1 MDFAKRRKSNF
12 SNGRKRSLRI
22 VTAALLGLLG
32 GCVWGAFAQGQ
43 GLGAPQKQSVD
54 FAFGL
59 GNSELSVNYGQNAAA
74 MAKFDKLVR
83 DVANSASA
91 RIDSVVI
98 TAYSTATNPLG
109 NVDVA
114 EQRVSAVKAYVD
126 PVIRNSQLRQAV
138 VVTGNVVAKNNVM
151 MPDQVFGM
159 LKKVT
164 VTVYMNGS
172 SLAKKGTTNGGGTMG
187 SDESRYM
194 SPFGG
199 SNVFGTTSR
208 QQQTAAQADTHR
220 EPQQVAVEVV
230 PKHAFSAKEQP
241 RQEVVVARPAEPQQ
255 PAQTKPV
262 VAERESEVIL
272 PVDNNKSTPKDDYKK
287 EPVRQSEAV
296 AVTPVAPAE
305 PLWEPTKEEK
315 KALDAE
321 LQRFIDSLAQL
332 EVKRK
337 QEATAVAPAPAVVV
351 ETPKVSNV
359 QPVRPAV
366 VADNSYAQQGRNPE
380 IDALVQQLLKEQGA
394 TATATVPAGRGGAT
408 NIAGLELGNRTD
420 DKTNKVVLEEIST
433 TLLRSSNAKQKA
445 IMELEISGSSAFV
458 AGMADAKKIK
468 MKPAKAGT
476 VVEAKPVKAEKLA
489 KQKPVVV
496 AKEKEK
502 IKVEEEVIAVTPIV
516 PAEVVAKEEI
526 KEKEKEEVKPVKV
539 KPVKP
544 SKAVAIEVVPVEEVE
559 TAKVKEKEEVKP
571 VKVKPVKPVKAEKP
585 AKIKTAHEP
594 MTLVRPL
601 VAAKTNL
608 AYWAGVAANA
618 EVEFYFA
625 KRWSAMVEG
634 VYTDWNMNLYKK
646 HYAVNE
652 ISPEVRYWTT
662 RKAGQYRGLYVGVY
676 GHLGQFDYMSKD
688 RLTGGK
694 TGDYYGAGIS
704 VGGYL
709 PFTPHFGMELGL
721 RGGYVRANYDRY
733 HKEVSTYIYES
744 SKSANY
750 FGLTGAKVSLVYR
763 FGLGR

>member
-1 MDFAKRRKSNF
+1 M
-12 SNGRKRSLRI
+12 
-22 VTAALLGLLG
+22 LGLLG
-32 GCVWGAFAQGQ
+32 GSVWVAFAQGQ

-59 GNSELSVNYGQNAAA
+59 GNSELSANYGQNAAA

-98 TAYSTATNPLG
+98 TSYSTAANPLG

-114 EQRVSAVKAYVD
+114 EQRVAAVKAYVD

-151 MPDQVFGM
+151 APDQVFGM

-172 SLAKKGTTNGGGTMG
+172 SLAKKGTTNGGGMMG

-194 SPFGG
+194 SPFGR
-199 SNVFGTTSR
+199 NDVFGTTSR
-208 QQQTAAQADTHR
+208 QQQPAAPQADNRR
-220 EPQQVAVEVV
+220 EQQPVAVEVV
-230 PKHAFSAKEQP
+230 PAHTFSAKEQP
-241 RQEVVVARPAEPQQ
+241 RQEVAVARPAEQ
-255 PAQTKPV
+255 PAPVKPV
-262 VAERESEVIL
+262 VAEREPEVIL

-287 EPVRQSEAV
+287 EPVRQAAVVAEA
-296 AVTPVAPAE
+296 PVVRAE

-321 LQRFIDSLAQL
+321 LQRFIDSLAQQ

-337 QEATAVAPAPAVVV
+337 QEAMAVVTPAPVVV
-351 ETPKVSNV
+351 AETPKVSNV
-359 QPVRPAV
+359 QPVQPVRPAV
-366 VADNSYAQQGRNPE
+366 IADNSYAQQGRDPE
-380 IDALVQQLLKEQGA
+380 IDALVQQLLQEQGVA
-394 TATATVPAGRGGAT
+394 AAVAAPAGRGGAT
-408 NIAGLELGNRTD
+408 NIAGLELGSRSSET
-420 DKTNKVVLEEIST
+420 KANKVVMEEIST
-433 TLLRSSNAKQKA
+433 TLLRASNAKQKA
-445 IMELEISGSSAFV
+445 VMELEISGNSAFV

-468 MKPAKAGT
+468 MKPAKAQKQKAA
-476 VVEAKPVKAEKLA
+476 VAVAEK
-489 KQKPVVV
+489 VEV
-496 AKEKEK
+496 KEKEVLAVAP
-502 IKVEEEVIAVTPIV
+502 ITPVTPI
-516 PAEVVAKEEI
+516 EVVEKEEI
-526 KEKEKEEVKPVKV
+526 KEQEKVKPVKV

-544 SKAVAIEVVPVEEVE
+544 EKAVAIEVVPAEEME
-559 TAKVKEKEEVKP
+559 TVKMKEEVKP
-571 VKVKPVKPVKAEKP
+571 AKVKPVKPVKAEKP
-585 AKIKTAHEP
+585 AKVKVAHEP

-601 VAAKTNL
+601 VAVKTNL
-608 AYWAGVAANA
+608 AYWAGIAANA

-721 RGGYVRANYDRY
+721 RGGYVRADYDRY
-733 HKEVSTYIYES
+733 HKEASTYIYES

>member
-1 MDFAKRRKSNF
+1 M
-12 SNGRKRSLRI
+12 
-22 VTAALLGLLG
+22 LGLLG
-32 GCVWGAFAQGQ
+32 GSVWVAFAQGQ

-59 GNSELSVNYGQNAAA
+59 GNAELSANYGQNAAA

-98 TAYSTATNPLG
+98 TSYSTASDPLG
-109 NVDVA
+109 SVDVA
-114 EQRVSAVKAYVD
+114 EQRVAAVKAYVD

-172 SLAKKGTTNGGGTMG
+172 SLAKKGAAGGSGAMG
-187 SDESRYM
+187 ADESRYM

-199 SNVFGTTSR
+199 SNVFGSTSR
-208 QQQTAAQADTHR
+208 QQQ
-220 EPQQVAVEVV
+220 QVAKADNQREQQPVVVEVV
-230 PKHAFSAKEQP
+230 PQHTFSAKEQP
-241 RQEVVVARPAEPQQ
+241 RQEVVVARPAEQQ
-255 PAQTKPV
+255 PQVQTKPV
-262 VAERESEVIL
+262 VAEREAEVIL

-287 EPVRQSEAV
+287 EPVRQAEVV
-296 AVTPVAPAE
+296 AAAPVVSAE
-305 PLWEPTKEEK
+305 PLWEPTKEQK

-321 LQRFIDSLAQL
+321 LQRFIDSLARQ
-332 EVKRK
+332 EEKRAAE
-337 QEATAVAPAPAVVV
+337 EALPVVPVPAPTPVVA
-351 ETPKVSNV
+351 PKVSNV
-359 QPVRPAV
+359 QPARPATV
-366 VADNSYAQQGRNPE
+366 VADNSYAQQGRDPE
-380 IDALVQQLLKEQGA
+380 IDALVQQLLQEQGVTS
-394 TATATVPAGRGGAT
+394 TAVVPAGRGGAT
-408 NIAGLELGNRTD
+408 NIAGLELGSRSET
-420 DKTNKVVLEEIST
+420 KTNKVVMEEVST

-445 IMELEISGSSAFV
+445 IMELEISGNSAFV

-468 MKPAKAGT
+468 MKPVKAGAA
-476 VVEAKPVKAEKLA
+476 VEAQPVKPVKRE
-489 KQKPVVV
+489 PVV
-496 AKEKEK
+496 AKEKVK
-502 IKVEEEVIAVTPIV
+502 AKEEVVAVTPVAPVEIEV
-516 PAEVVAKEEI
+516 AEKEEI
-526 KEKEKEEVKPVKV
+526 KPVKV

-544 SKAVAIEVVPVEEVE
+544 EKAVAIEVVPAEV
-559 TAKVKEKEEVKP
+559 AKTEVVKEKEEVKP
-571 VKVKPVKPVKAEKP
+571 VKVKPVKPVKAEKAEKP
-585 AKIKTAHEP
+585 VKIKTAHEP

-601 VAAKTNL
+601 AAVKTNL
-608 AYWAGVAANA
+608 AYWAGIAANA

-652 ISPEVRYWTT
+652 ISPELRYWTT

-721 RGGYVRANYDRY
+721 RGGYVRADYDRY
-733 HKEVSTYIYES
+733 HKEASTYIYES